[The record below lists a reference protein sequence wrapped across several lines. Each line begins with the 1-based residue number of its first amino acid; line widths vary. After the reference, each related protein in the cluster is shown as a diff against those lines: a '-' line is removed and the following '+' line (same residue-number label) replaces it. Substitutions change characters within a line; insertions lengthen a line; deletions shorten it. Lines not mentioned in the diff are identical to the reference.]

1 MAKKQKRRTFTRV
14 ATLFGSDQSATEC
27 IEACMR
33 STSVLMG
40 EMQIVLAYLLGMLD
54 LEEDR
59 DLNFLRSVRN
69 SELLGLIK
77 LFDEASEREKEL
89 YRSLVFGL
97 CRLGSMSYDHFRRLA
112 VDKGKVDGLI
122 NSFERAMGSYTGY
135 YKIDKESGSKEW
147 VIGELAKLCREKVP
161 GEPINPRYEEAWKEL
176 QMLREA
182 QKIYRRIGEG
192 EMGPVAQ
199 SMGVFVNILDGFTT
213 WARKIIINGVSQVML
228 SNLNGQVTRGKE
240 GYQLILK
247 EYQLM
252 TDMSDKNKS
261 AAEYR
266 RYLEFRESHANFIK
280 DLETAEKEN
289 PHTSWELLA
298 DKRIREF
305 FKPTKSGK
313 FPDWTALTHY
323 ELKKKA
329 VVRLFLKNHALY
341 KKFRHGV
348 SPVEFTPNNGEDHV
362 FNLTYPGPKTV
373 KSSPAYKITKIH
385 SSKSGSGR
393 GVMRI
398 TLPNTEVVDAKFTFR
413 ADQGEFLQ
421 SLMVGEWGEG
431 NWVVTYGK
439 RRMECTAML
448 GGIKPVIQLNSSGQ
462 KTLRFDI
469 TVNFD
474 EPPFSV
480 RDTFDKK
487 LKSHR
492 FSPGT
497 RVGVVSQATDGRLW
511 FTAYEITDNGPRIM
525 RGESS
530 TSPVS
535 HEIVLTERKWAP
547 LPKVFLY
554 PDGGSR
560 KASREE
566 FGRLL
571 SALQRADSQ
580 TSDEDLVS
588 KLDSVLGGKG
598 DFTLESLRL
607 LRLHRERRDQKISS
621 GGPPDDSLE
630 IKKTSARL
638 DVIFAAW
645 QKWQKLKK
653 EYKDFVANHFG
664 ELHALEK
671 VENPTPG
678 QKRRSRFIRRRTEAF
693 DRKIKLIRRRLMHL
707 KRNRVR
713 TFAHQIA
720 TLCLEHGVEVLVV
733 QESPNKT
740 PAKPSRFRPQPKAN
754 TIQLLSTR
762 ADLLTWIGYQME
774 YLGIWM
780 IKDKSWYV
788 EDVCPRCGRKG
799 LLVYPD
805 RENFSLTDP
814 TTDSELPASRV
825 FVCSHSGTVDGKAC
839 SKGTPEPQ
847 HAATMM
853 MQHVVG
859 SVTHVD
865 GKEEKDIVD
874 AVRKR
879 ILLN

>member
-40 EMQIVLAYLLGMLD
+40 EMQIVLAYLLGMLNLENERHASFLASVKDAD
-54 LEEDR
+54 LRALVRTYDSASQIDKWTFH
-59 DLNFLRSVRN
+59 DL
-69 SELLGLIK
+69 
-77 LFDEASEREKEL
+77 A
-89 YRSLVFGL
+89 YGL
-97 CRLGSMSYDHFRRLA
+97 CRLGSFSADHFRRLA
-112 VDKGKVDGLI
+112 ADKGEVNGLM
-122 NSFERAMGSYTGY
+122 NSLGSLISSYTGHFDTDE
-135 YKIDKESGSKEW
+135 KTGSLEWKE
-147 VIGELAKLCREKVP
+147 GELAKLEEERVL
-161 GEPINPRYEEAWKEL
+161 GGLSNPRYEEAWNEL
-176 QMLREA
+176 QILWLVRE
-182 QKIYRRIGEG
+182 IYRDIGDG
-192 EMGPVAQ
+192 YMDSVAK
-199 SMGVFVNILDGFTT
+199 SMGVFANILGGFAK
-213 WARKIIINGVSQVML
+213 WSRKIILKGVTQVM
-228 SNLNGQVTRGKE
+228 SGVINGQVTRGQE
-240 GYQLILK
+240 GFQLQLK
-247 EYQLM
+247 ESRLE
-252 TDMSDKNKS
+252 TDMSAKNKP

-266 RYLEFRESHANFIK
+266 RYLEFRQSHADFIK
-280 DLETAEKEN
+280 DLEAAEKEN
-289 PHTSWELLA
+289 PHTSWKLLA
-298 DKRIREF
+298 DKLIREF

-313 FPDWTALTHY
+313 FPDWTDLTHE
-323 ELKKKA
+323 ELKNKP
-329 VVRLFLKNHALY
+329 VVRVFSRNHSLY
-341 KKFRHGV
+341 QKFRSGV
-348 SPVEFTPNNGEDHV
+348 SPVEFTPNDGEGHV
-362 FNLTYPGPKTV
+362 FKLAYPGPKTA
-373 KSSPAYKITKIH
+373 KGSLTYLITEIQR
-385 SSKSGSGR
+385 STSGSGR
-393 GVMRI
+393 GVISI
-398 TLPNTEVVDAKFTFR
+398 TLPNTEVVNTEFTFR

-421 SLMVGEWGEG
+421 SLMVGKWGEG
-431 NWVVTYGK
+431 NWVATYGN
-439 RRMECTAML
+439 RRIECKAAL
-448 GGIKPVIQLNSSGQ
+448 GGIKPVVHLNSSGR

-474 EPPFSV
+474 EAPCEV

-487 LKSHR
+487 EKRHK

-511 FTAYEITDNGPRIM
+511 FSAYEMTEKGPRLM
-525 RGESS
+525 RVASG
-530 TSPVS
+530 TNPVS
-535 HEIVLTERKWAP
+535 HEIVLKERKWAP

-598 DFTLESLRL
+598 DFTLESLGL

-621 GGPPDDSLE
+621 GGPPEDSLE
-630 IKKTSARL
+630 VKKTSARL

-653 EYKDFVANHFG
+653 RYKDFVAAHFE
-664 ELHALEK
+664 ELHVLEK
-671 VENPTPG
+671 EENPTPG
-678 QKRRSRFIRRRTEAF
+678 QKKRRRLIQRRTEAI
-693 DRKIKLIRRRLMHL
+693 DKKIKLIRRRLLHL
-707 KRNRVR
+707 KRDRVR

-720 TLCLEHGVEVLVV
+720 TLCLEHGVQVLVV

-740 PAKPSRFRPQPKAN
+740 PARPSRFRPQPKAN

-780 IKDKSWYV
+780 IKDKYWYV

-799 LLVYPD
+799 LLVYQD
-805 RENFSLTDP
+805 GESFSLADP
-814 TTDSELPASRV
+814 TQDSELPASRV
-825 FVCSHSGTVDGKAC
+825 FVCPHSGTVDGRAC
-839 SKGTPEPQ
+839 SKGTPEPA
-847 HAATMM
+847 HVATMM
-853 MQHVVG
+853 MQHVLGTVAHVVG
-859 SVTHVD
+859 
-865 GKEEKDIVD
+865 EEKKDVVG

-879 ILLN
+879 ISLN